1 MNPPLMTSVT
11 FNTLDRQKRNQM
23 TNGQKTI
30 DDDKRLYF
38 NDIKT
43 VIDQRR
49 RYAFITLIN
58 DKE

>member
-1 MNPPLMTSVT
+1 MTNMT
-11 FNTLDRQKRNQM
+11 FNTLDRQKRNQR